1 MPRPVH
7 FFVSAALLLSSAT
20 AATLKPREE
29 KKDETDRYGHFRV
42 KPALAFTG
50 AAAVTVGATALQ
62 VATPSWVQGT
72 LGEAA
77 SSGAGAM
84 LLKLVTKINEWK
96 VTSPLALTMSHG
108 LLLKAVA
115 EVLSQVIPQRSGGA
129 AWLDPLRVVRSTVAS
144 LLSSSLSFF
153 YWSRLEWVRAITAP
167 GWLRFVFGKT
177 LGTSIA
183 KMVTTQVI
191 YRPINVFLFLGM
203 QSFFRGDSARQLV
216 QVIRK
221 KFKQGIIGGIAF
233 FSVSNMIMFSVP
245 VPYLHPIIG
254 AIAGL
259 IFNVWL
265 AMVAYQKVPET
276 PTAAAAT
283 DAAPALSLTFPEM
296 PSAVTEF
303 PATALTLTAV
313 GLLEGVA
320 AASLYQRAA
329 AASNG
334 KGYLRTED
342 PVGATPTTSRALS

>member
-1 MPRPVH
+1 M
-7 FFVSAALLLSSAT
+7 
-20 AATLKPREE
+20 
-29 KKDETDRYGHFRV
+29 
-42 KPALAFTG
+42 
-50 AAAVTVGATALQ
+50 
-62 VATPSWVQGT
+62 QGT

-96 VTSPLALTMSHG
+96 VTNLLALTMSHG

-259 IFNVWL
+259 IFNV
-265 AMVAYQKVPET
+265 ARDGRVPEG
-276 PTAAAAT
+276 AG
-283 DAAPALSLTFPEM
+283 DAGGGCRDGRGSGALAHLPGDALGRHRVPGDRPHLDRGRPPRGRRRREPLPARRRR
-296 PSAVTEF
+296 
-303 PATALTLTAV
+303 
-313 GLLEGVA
+313 LE
-320 AASLYQRAA
+320 R
-329 AASNG
+329 
-334 KGYLRTED
+334 KGLRT
-342 PVGATPTTSRALS
+342 SRGHRRRHADDEPRTVVSVLLLWVACGSCHHGILVCARVQPL